1 MTRSARSK
9 SHSTPKAHTP
19 VAANPRRVCVLSPS
33 PCLELYTQSPRR
45 RYTPCAHFRAC
56 VSLSR
61 PIGLRVRY
69 ATTTRRHGVTMCRAR
84 ARRAVSIRYALPF
97 ATNLPVR
104 PPTLVPTFS
113 PELEDALAAR
123 LNERLG
129 RTPTDD
135 ERADFRAAL
144 WAIAVALRA
153 AREDHSAPQ
162 LTHAPP
168 CPAPPS
174 TSARVPSPTIASA

>member
-1 MTRSARSK
+1 MIGVQERIARES
-9 SHSTPKAHTP
+9 
-19 VAANPRRVCVLSPS
+19 
-33 PCLELYTQSPRR
+33 RR
-45 RYTPCAHFRAC
+45 RC
-56 VSLSR
+56 
-61 PIGLRVRY
+61 
-69 ATTTRRHGVTMCRAR
+69 VTMCHAR
-84 ARRAVSIRYALPF
+84 ARRATSIRYAHPSE
-97 ATNLPVR
+97 TNPPVR

-129 RTPTDD
+129 RAPTDD

-162 LTHAPP
+162 PTHTPP